1 MSARFNYQAKKYF
14 LTVFAGTGIFWSV
27 GGVMS
32 FQPDWV
38 DYYMLPMLLGLMVP
52 AMVAVV
58 LIWRQPEGALRRDF
72 KCRLLSLS
80 LIRPGV
86 FLLSLTLMPLSVLLS
101 IVVSLGFG
109 GSVEQFQV
117 SDSFSFNSGFVPV
130 LLLLFLAALFEE
142 LGWRGYGFESLEKGR
157 SFLSASLIFG
167 LLWSVWH
174 LPLLWV
180 NDSYQY
186 EIYQLSSW
194 YAVNFYLSTAVLGV
208 IISWICHINQRSI
221 LVAILFHFVVNLSQ
235 EMLSMTQQTK
245 SVQTVVLI
253 LFALVI
259 IRNQWPLFMRKREL
273 VITSTRDTG
282 SVGQNWF

>member
-1 MSARFNYQAKKYF
+1 MSERFNYQAKKYY
-14 LTVFAGTGIFWSV
+14 LTVFAGTGVFWSV

-32 FQPDWV
+32 FQAEWI

-58 LIWRQPEGALRRDF
+58 LIWRQPEDALRRDF
-72 KCRLLSLS
+72 KCRLFSLR

-86 FLLSLTLMPLSVLLS
+86 FLLSLILMPLSVLLS
-101 IVVSLGFG
+101 IVVSLGVG
-109 GSVEQFQV
+109 GSVDQFQV
-117 SDSFSFNSGFVPV
+117 SEAFSFSSGFVPV

-157 SFLSASLIFG
+157 SFLSASLLFG
-167 LLWSVWH
+167 LLWSAWH

-180 NDSYQY
+180 NESYQY
-186 EIYQLSSW
+186 EIYQISPW
-194 YAVNFYLSTAVLGV
+194 YAVNFYVSTAVLGV
-208 IISWICHINQRSI
+208 IISWVCHINQRSI

-245 SVQTVVLI
+245 SIQTIVLI
-253 LFALVI
+253 VFALVI
-259 IRNQWPLFMRKREL
+259 IRNQWPLFMRKREPE
-273 VITSTRDTG
+273 ITSTRDIG
-282 SVGQNWF
+282 SVGQNLF

>member
-1 MSARFNYQAKKYF
+1 MSERFNYQAKKYF
-14 LTVFAGTGIFWSV
+14 LTVFSGTGVFWSV

-32 FQPDWV
+32 FQAEWM

-58 LIWRQPEGALRRDF
+58 LIWRQPEDALRRDF
-72 KCRLLSLS
+72 KCRLFSLR

-86 FLLSLTLMPLSVLLS
+86 FLLSLILMPLSVLLS
-101 IVVSLGFG
+101 IVVSLGVG
-109 GSVEQFQV
+109 GSVDQFQV
-117 SDSFSFNSGFVPV
+117 SEAFSFSSGFVPV

-157 SFLSASLIFG
+157 SFLSASLLFG
-167 LLWSVWH
+167 LLWSAWH

-180 NDSYQY
+180 NESYQY
-186 EIYQLSSW
+186 EIYQISPW
-194 YAVNFYLSTAVLGV
+194 YAVNFYVSTAVLGV
-208 IISWICHINQRSI
+208 IISWVCHINQRSI

-245 SVQTVVLI
+245 SIQTIVLI
-253 LFALVI
+253 VFALVI
-259 IRNQWPLFMRKREL
+259 IRNQWPLFMRKREPE
-273 VITSTRDTG
+273 ITSTRDIG
-282 SVGQNWF
+282 SVGQNLF

>member
-1 MSARFNYQAKKYF
+1 MSDRFNYQTKKYF
-14 LTVFAGTGIFWSV
+14 LAVFAGSGFFWSV

-32 FQPDWV
+32 FNPDWV
-38 DYYMLPMLLGLMVP
+38 DFYMLPMLLGLMMP
-52 AMVAVV
+52 AIVAGL
-58 LIWRQPEGALRRDF
+58 LIWKQPGDVLQRDF

-80 LIRPGV
+80 LIKPGV
-86 FLLSLTLMPLSVLLS
+86 FLFSLILMPLSVLLS
-101 IVVSLGFG
+101 IIISLGVG

-117 SDSFSFNSGFVPV
+117 SGAFSFSTGFVPV

-167 LLWSVWH
+167 LLWSAWH

-180 NDSYQY
+180 KDSYQY
-186 EIYQLSSW
+186 EIYQLSPW
-194 YAVNFYLSTAVLGV
+194 YALNFYLSTAVLGV
-208 IISWICHINQRSI
+208 IISWVCHVNQRSI

-245 SVQTVVLI
+245 SIQTIVLI

-259 IRNQWPLFMRKREL
+259 IRYQWPLFRRKREL
-273 VITSTRDTG
+273 VVTSTRDTG
-282 SVGQNWF
+282 SVDQNWF